1 MEWAL
6 AILLGA
12 AVVLLILSFIKA
24 KQSSKGVEQQIEE
37 VSFTFTDE
45 LNKLQQQIR
54 NIELDAEITVTESN
68 LLANSSKHRQLLRE
82 VLDLHKRKYSF
93 ESIAMKTQLTMDEV
107 EQLLTPY
114 MKVKDE
120 GSKVANEL

>member
-12 AVVLLILSFIKA
+12 AVVLLILSFIKT

-54 NIELDAEITVTESN
+54 NIELDAEITVTESD

-93 ESIAMKTQLTMDEV
+93 ESIAMKTELTMDEV
-107 EQLLTPY
+107 EQLLIPY

>member
-6 AILLGA
+6 SILFGA
-12 AVVLLILSFIKA
+12 AVVLLILSFIKT
-24 KQSSKGVEQQIEE
+24 KQSSKQVEQQIEE

-54 NIELDAEITVTESN
+54 NMELDAEITVTEAG
-68 LLANSSKHRQLLRE
+68 LLANSSKHRHLLRE
-82 VLDLHKRKYSF
+82 VLDLHKRKYSL
-93 ESIAMKTQLTMDEV
+93 ESIATKTQLTKDEV

-114 MKVKDE
+114 LTVKDE
-120 GSKVANEL
+120 GGKVANDL